1 MSGSILK
8 LFACLAML
16 LDHIAAFLPG
26 SFLDMNETLFMLGDK
41 EITIRLMFHY
51 IGRTAF
57 PIFAFLITEGYVH
70 THDRK
75 KYGISLLMF
84 ALISEIPWNLAR
96 SGEIFFGRQNVFFT
110 LFLGYAGICILE
122 RYKEDIKKCSTYL
135 AALFLISIAL
145 RADYGCFG
153 FGFVMLLYLLKE
165 RKVLMSIIG
174 ACVLPSRW
182 IGGTAFI
189 PILLYNGKRGFA
201 KGKFAKYAFYAFYPT
216 HLLLLYMLRVFL
228 LSN

>member
-1 MSGSILK
+1 
-8 LFACLAML
+8 ML

-26 SFLDMNETLFMLGDK
+26 SFLGMNESLFMLGDK
-41 EITIRLMFHY
+41 AITLKLIFHY

-57 PIFAFLITEGYVH
+57 PIFAFLITEGYTH

-96 SGEIFFGRQNVFFT
+96 SGEILFGRQNVFFT
-110 LFLGYAGICILE
+110 LFLGYVGICILE
-122 RYKEDIKKCSTYL
+122 RYREDIKKCSTLL
-135 AALFLISIAL
+135 AALFLISIVL

-153 FGFVMLLYLLKE
+153 FGFIMLIHLLKN

-174 ACVLPSRW
+174 TCVLPSRW

-201 KGKFAKYAFYAFYPT
+201 KGKFAKYAFYAFYPV
-216 HLLLLYMLRVFL
+216 HLLLLYLLRVFL
-228 LSN
+228 LSH